1 MRSRRVVVG
10 RILEERTKK
19 VEKIMEEEL
28 IEKKKMS
35 KLGKASLWLFIIS
48 IVAFFAAVECGGV
61 YGEALWIRIRYWISQ
76 SFFGISFFSALAI
89 FPVSIIGIIKDR
101 KTKQTKACSVILIVQ
116 TILLA
121 LAVGFVFLVGSGF
134 ESTSDQMEKLRKMP
148 EIEEFIITRDR
159 DDFMHDGLMN
169 NNYELY
175 LTDGRFL
182 KVNNL
187 TESMDYEKFHVEA
200 IGQYSV
206 EVQRDQRNYGEFLSL
221 SDLSFLA
228 GKKIKKFQDVL
239 DNYSA
244 ILAKLEDAPFVE
256 ENGERLKIT
265 LLPVDKSTLAVREN
279 EFFADLQT
287 MPHIV
292 SVQKM
297 DFVTSYLQYYKY
309 AVKMDDGVQFYMTI
323 SSVLRDGDSV
333 GYSCD
338 FFITSY
344 NGTEVKHVYLTEVTR
359 GTKYYKP
366 YECWR
371 FANDTGL
378 EVKSYRDLFNNYE
391 AFKKSIEA
399 FIAENAE

>member
-1 MRSRRVVVG
+1 
-10 RILEERTKK
+10 
-19 VEKIMEEEL
+19 MEEEL
-28 IEKKKMS
+28 VENKEPS
-35 KLGKASLWLFIIS
+35 KFGKAALWLFIIS
-48 IVAFFAAVECGGV
+48 IVAFFAAVECDGV

-76 SFFGISFFSALAI
+76 AFFGISFFSAIAV
-89 FPVSIIGIIKDR
+89 FPVSIIGIIKGR
-101 KTKQTKACSVILIVQ
+101 KTNQTKLCTVILVIQ
-116 TILLA
+116 TILLS
-121 LAVGFVFLVGSGF
+121 LLVGFVLLVGSGF
-134 ESTSDQMEKLRKMP
+134 ESTSAQMEKLRKMP

-239 DNYSA
+239 DTYSA

-309 AVKMDDGVQFYMTI
+309 AVKMDDGVQFDMTL
-323 SSVLRDGDSV
+323 STVLRDGDSG

-378 EVKSYRDLFNNYE
+378 EVKSYRGLFNNYE

>member
-1 MRSRRVVVG
+1 
-10 RILEERTKK
+10 
-19 VEKIMEEEL
+19 MEEEL
-28 IEKKKMS
+28 VEKKELTKF
-35 KLGKASLWLFIIS
+35 GKASVIVFLAS
-48 IVAFFAAVECGGV
+48 IVLFFAAVECGGV

-76 SFFGISFFSALAI
+76 VFYGLSFFCALAV
-89 FPVSIIGIIKDR
+89 FPVSITGIIKDR
-101 KTKQTKACSVILIVQ
+101 KTKQAKTCTVILVVQ
-116 TILLA
+116 TGLFA
-121 LAVGFVFLVGSGF
+121 LFAGFLFLIGSGF
-134 ESTSDQMEKLRKMP
+134 ESTPAQMEKLHKMP

-169 NNYELY
+169 NNYEFY

-187 TESMDYEKFHVEA
+187 SESMDYEDFHVEA

-206 EVQRDQRNYGEFLSL
+206 EVQREYDDFLSL

-228 GKKIKKFQDVL
+228 GKKIKKFQNVL

-244 ILAKLEDAPFVE
+244 ILTRLETSPFVE
-256 ENGERLKIT
+256 EDGKRLEIK
-265 LLPVDKSTLAVREN
+265 LAPVDKPALAVRES
-279 EFFADLQT
+279 EFFADLQK

-297 DFVTSYLQYYKY
+297 DFDTSYKQYYKY
-309 AVKMDDGVQFYMTI
+309 AVKMDDGVQFDMTL
-323 SSVLRDGDSV
+323 STVLRDGDSG

-344 NGTEVKHVYLTEVTR
+344 NGAEVKYVYLREATR

-371 FANDTGL
+371 FAHDTGL

-391 AFKKSIEA
+391 AFKKSIET
-399 FIAENAE
+399 FIMAASE

>member
-1 MRSRRVVVG
+1 
-10 RILEERTKK
+10 
-19 VEKIMEEEL
+19 MEEEL
-28 IEKKKMS
+28 VEKKEPS
-35 KLGKASLWLFIIS
+35 KFGRASVIVFLAS
-48 IVAFFAAVECGGV
+48 IGLFFAALECGGV
-61 YGEALWIRIRYWISQ
+61 FGEALWIRIRYWISQ
-76 SFFGISFFSALAI
+76 VFYGLSFFSALAV

-101 KTKQTKACSVILIVQ
+101 KTKETKTCAVVLIIQTV
-116 TILLA
+116 LLA
-121 LAVGFVFLVGSGF
+121 LFVGFVFWVGSGF
-134 ESTSDQMEKLRKMP
+134 ESTRAQMHKLRKMP
-148 EIEEFIITRDR
+148 EIEEFIITNDR

-169 NNYELY
+169 NNYEFY

-187 TESMDYEKFHVEA
+187 SESMDYEEFHVEA

-206 EVQRDQRNYGEFLSL
+206 EVQRDYDSFLSL

-228 GKKIKKFQDVL
+228 GKKIKKFQNVL

-244 ILAKLEDAPFVE
+244 ILTRLEAAPFVE
-256 ENGERLKIT
+256 EDGERLEIK
-265 LLPVDKSTLAVREN
+265 LVPLDKSKLAVRES

-297 DFVTSYLQYYKY
+297 DFDTSYLQYYKY
-309 AVKMDDGVQFYMTI
+309 AVKMDDGVQFDMTL
-323 SSVLRDGDSV
+323 STVLRDGDSG

-344 NGTEVKHVYLTEVTR
+344 NGTAVKHVYLTDVTR

-371 FANDTGL
+371 FAHDTGL

-399 FIAENAE
+399 FIIDNAE

>member
-1 MRSRRVVVG
+1 
-10 RILEERTKK
+10 
-19 VEKIMEEEL
+19 MEEEL
-28 IEKKKMS
+28 FENKKPS
-35 KLGKASLWLFIIS
+35 KFGKAALWLFIIS

-76 SFFGISFFSALAI
+76 AFFGISFFSAIAV
-89 FPVSIIGIIKDR
+89 FPVSIIGIIKGR
-101 KTKQTKACSVILIVQ
+101 KTNQTKLCTVILIIQ
-116 TILLA
+116 TILLS
-121 LAVGFVFLVGSGF
+121 LLVGLVLLVGSGF
-134 ESTSDQMEKLRKMP
+134 ESTSAQMEKLRKMP

-244 ILAKLEDAPFVE
+244 ILTRLEDAPFVDE
-256 ENGERLKIT
+256 DGEQLEIK
-265 LLPVDKSTLAVREN
+265 LAPVDKSALAVRES

-309 AVKMDDGVQFYMTI
+309 AVKMDDGVQFDMTL
-323 SSVLRDGDSV
+323 STVLRDGG
-333 GYSCD
+333 GYSCN

-344 NGTEVKHVYLTEVTR
+344 NGKEVKHVYLTEATR

-371 FANDTGL
+371 FAHDTGL

>member
-1 MRSRRVVVG
+1 MGGRS
-10 RILEERTKK
+10 LEERTKK

-28 IEKKKMS
+28 IETKEPS
-35 KLGKASLWLFIIS
+35 KFGKAALWLFIVS

-76 SFFGISFFSALAI
+76 AFFGISFFSALAI

-101 KTKQTKACSVILIVQ
+101 KTNQTKICTVILVIQ
-116 TILLA
+116 TILLS
-121 LAVGFVFLVGSGF
+121 LLVGLVLLVGSGF
-134 ESTSDQMEKLRKMP
+134 ESTSAQMEKLRKMP
-148 EIEEFIITRDR
+148 EIEEFIITHDR

-187 TESMDYEKFHVEA
+187 SESMDYKEFQVEA
-200 IGQYSV
+200 IGQYAV
-206 EVQRDQRNYGEFLSL
+206 EVQRQYVKYLSL

-244 ILAKLEDAPFVE
+244 ILTRLEDAPFVDE
-256 ENGERLKIT
+256 DGEQLEIK
-265 LLPVDKSTLAVREN
+265 LAPVDKSALAVRES

-309 AVKMDDGVQFYMTI
+309 AVKMDDGVQFDMTL
-323 SSVLRDGDSV
+323 STVLRDGG
-333 GYSCD
+333 GYSCN

-344 NGTEVKHVYLTEVTR
+344 NGKEVKHVYLTEATR

-371 FANDTGL
+371 FAHDTGL

-391 AFKKSIEA
+391 AFKKAIEA

>member
-1 MRSRRVVVG
+1 
-10 RILEERTKK
+10 
-19 VEKIMEEEL
+19 MEEEL
-28 IEKKKMS
+28 FEKKKMS
-35 KLGKASLWLFIIS
+35 KLGKASLLLFITS
-48 IVAFFAAVECGGV
+48 IVSFFIGIELSGV
-61 YGEALWIRIRYWISQ
+61 FGEALWIRIRYWISQ
-76 SFFGISFFSALAI
+76 AFFGISFFSAIAV
-89 FPVSIIGIIKDR
+89 FPVSIIGIIKGR
-101 KTKQTKACSVILIVQ
+101 KTNQTKLCTVILVIQ
-116 TILLA
+116 TILLS
-121 LAVGFVFLVGSGF
+121 LLVGLVLLVGSGF
-134 ESTSDQMEKLRKMP
+134 ESTSDQMKKLRKMP

-244 ILAKLEDAPFVE
+244 ILTRLEDAPFVDE
-256 ENGERLKIT
+256 DGEQLEIK
-265 LLPVDKSTLAVREN
+265 LAPVDKSALAVRES

-309 AVKMDDGVQFYMTI
+309 AVKMDDGVQFDMTL
-323 SSVLRDGDSV
+323 STVLRDGG
-333 GYSCD
+333 GYSCN

-344 NGTEVKHVYLTEVTR
+344 NGKEVKHVYLTEATR

-371 FANDTGL
+371 FAHDTGL

-399 FIAENAE
+399 FIAENAK

>member
-1 MRSRRVVVG
+1 
-10 RILEERTKK
+10 
-19 VEKIMEEEL
+19 MEEEL
-28 IEKKKMS
+28 IENKKPS
-35 KLGKASLWLFIIS
+35 KLGTVALVLFIVS

-76 SFFGISFFSALAI
+76 SFFDISFFSALAI
-89 FPVSIIGIIKDR
+89 FPVSIIGIIKGR
-101 KTKQTKACSVILIVQ
+101 KTNQTKLCTVILVIQ

-169 NNYELY
+169 NNYEFY

-187 TESMDYEKFHVEA
+187 SESMDYEDFHVEA

-244 ILAKLEDAPFVE
+244 ILTRLEDAPFVE
-256 ENGERLKIT
+256 EDGEQLEIK
-265 LLPVDKSTLAVREN
+265 LAPLDKSALAVRES

-309 AVKMDDGVQFYMTI
+309 AVKMDDGVQFDMTL
-323 SSVLRDGDSV
+323 STVRRDGG
-333 GYSCD
+333 GYSCN

-344 NGTEVKHVYLTEVTR
+344 NGKEVKHVYLTEATR

-371 FANDTGL
+371 FAHDTGL

>member
-1 MRSRRVVVG
+1 
-10 RILEERTKK
+10 
-19 VEKIMEEEL
+19 MEEEL
-28 IEKKKMS
+28 VEKKELTKF
-35 KLGKASLWLFIIS
+35 GKASLVVFLLSIVLFI
-48 IVAFFAAVECGGV
+48 AAVESGGV
-61 YGEALWIRIRYWISQ
+61 FGEALWIRIRYWISQ
-76 SFFGISFFSALAI
+76 VFYGLSFFCALAV

-101 KTKQTKACSVILIVQ
+101 KTKQAKTCTVILVVQ
-116 TILLA
+116 TGLFA
-121 LAVGFVFLVGSGF
+121 LFAGFVFLVGSGF
-134 ESTSDQMEKLRKMP
+134 ESTPAQMEKLHKMP

-169 NNYELY
+169 NNYEFY

-187 TESMDYEKFHVEA
+187 SESMDYEDFHVEA

-206 EVQRDQRNYGEFLSL
+206 EVQREYDKFLSL

-244 ILAKLEDAPFVE
+244 ILTRLEDTPFIE
-256 ENGERLKIT
+256 EDGERLEIK
-265 LLPVDKSTLAVREN
+265 LVPVDKPKLAVRES
-279 EFFADLQT
+279 EFFADLQK

-297 DFVTSYLQYYKY
+297 DFDTSYKQYYKY
-309 AVKMDDGVQFYMTI
+309 AVKMDDGVQFDMTL
-323 SSVLRDGDSV
+323 STVLRDGDSG

-371 FANDTGL
+371 FAHDTGL

-391 AFKKSIEA
+391 AFKKSIET
-399 FIAENAE
+399 FIMAASE

>member
-1 MRSRRVVVG
+1 
-10 RILEERTKK
+10 
-19 VEKIMEEEL
+19 MEEEL
-28 IEKKKMS
+28 IENKEPS
-35 KLGKASLWLFIIS
+35 KFGKAALWLFIIS

-76 SFFGISFFSALAI
+76 AFFGISFFSALAI

-134 ESTSDQMEKLRKMP
+134 ESTSDQMKKLRKMP
-148 EIEEFIITRDR
+148 EIEEFIITHDR

-169 NNYELY
+169 NDYELY

-244 ILAKLEDAPFVE
+244 ILTRLEDAPFVDE
-256 ENGERLKIT
+256 DGEQLEIK
-265 LLPVDKSTLAVREN
+265 LAPVDKSALAVRES

-309 AVKMDDGVQFYMTI
+309 AVKMDDGVQFDMTL
-323 SSVLRDGDSV
+323 STVLRDGG
-333 GYSCD
+333 GYSCN

-344 NGTEVKHVYLTEVTR
+344 NGKEVKHVYLTEATR

-371 FANDTGL
+371 FAHDTGL

-391 AFKKSIEA
+391 AFKKSIET